1 MMLRLIPAC
10 VLAAALAGCA
20 SMDDPPASMAD
31 HSPVAPIARPVAPV
45 ATGGIYRPGVSE
57 GLIGRLRRFEPGDVL
72 TVLLNES
79 TQAARAATANVS
91 RGSKNDVVPSG
102 LTSRVAGLNSAL
114 TGLNLNSANVE
125 SKGEGSAD
133 QSASLTGSI
142 TVTVVEVQPN
152 GNLIVRG
159 QKQMALTQGS
169 EVIQVSGIVRP
180 EDVAPNNTVQ
190 SRRLADARFTYQG
203 GGEIAS
209 ATRAGW
215 GTRAILKFWP
225 F

>member
-1 MMLRLIPAC
+1 MTLRLLSTCA
-10 VLAAALAGCA
+10 LTLTLAGCA
-20 SMDDPPASMAD
+20 SMDEVPLSTVD
-31 HSPVAPIARPVAPV
+31 HSPVTPAPRAVPQV
-45 ATGGIYRPGVSE
+45 ATGGIYRPGISE
-57 GLIGRLRRFEPGDVL
+57 GLIGRIRRFEPGDVL
-72 TVLLNES
+72 TVILKES

-91 RGSKNDVVPSG
+91 RASKNDTLPSG
-102 LTSRVAGLNSAL
+102 LTSRIAGLNSAL
-114 TGLNLNSANVE
+114 TGLNLNAANVE

-133 QSASLTGSI
+133 QSASLDGSI

-152 GNLIVRG
+152 GNMVVRG
-159 QKQMALTQGS
+159 QKQMSLTQGS
-169 EVIQVSGIVRP
+169 EIIQVSGIVRP
-180 EDVAPNNTVQ
+180 EDVAPNNTVL